1 MENLKKDIRRLSK
14 KELQEFFVSK
24 NLPKYKGSQV
34 YEWIWKKGSH
44 DFDLM
49 TNLSFKHKMLLKDNF
64 EIRHVNIDLHK
75 KSLDGTIK
83 NAVKL
88 YDNLV
93 VESVLIPTPKRIT
106 ACISSQVGCSL
117 DCIFCATSS
126 LKRIRN
132 LNTDEIYDQVILM
145 SKQSKYYFNRPL
157 SNIVFMG
164 MGEPLLNYNNA

>member
-49 TNLSFKHKMLLKDNF
+49 TNLSFKHRTLLKDNF
-64 EIRHVNIDLHK
+64 EIRHVNIDFHK

-88 YDNLV
+88 YDNLI
-93 VESVLIPTPKRIT
+93 VESVLIP
-106 ACISSQVGCSL
+106 
-117 DCIFCATSS
+117 D
-126 LKRIRN
+126 
-132 LNTDEIYDQVILM
+132 
-145 SKQSKYYFNRPL
+145 
-157 SNIVFMG
+157 
-164 MGEPLLNYNNA
+164 